1 MAGWADLQAGS
12 PAGAMRAPHLLRWQN
27 AFLKSWPLN
36 FAALITKEKNVKT
49 QTFGPGPWSQGSRP
63 KSRALGGVGNK
74 VTQPP
79 THPLASHACPL
90 LAGVPPLAGSPT
102 LCRLCPGSSRW
113 DRLDQASS
121 WSWPGG
127 GEADGQTCANT
138 LAGIRFQK

>member
-74 VTQPP
+74 VTLPP

-90 LAGVPPLAGSPT
+90 LAGVPPPRWQLHSVPPVPGQQQVGPSGPGQQLVLAGG
-102 LCRLCPGSSRW
+102 R
-113 DRLDQASS
+113 
-121 WSWPGG
+121 GG
-127 GEADGQTCANT
+127 
-138 LAGIRFQK
+138 